1 MANLKRSQAEDS
13 HWIGYTD
20 IFASSLLILI
30 LVTVVSAINNANNQK
45 PPLITLTET
54 QSFRFDT
61 GSHKL
66 SDKFKYELKR
76 KLDKIT
82 EDIVKYNI
90 DTIEVI
96 GHTDGQ
102 PSPGGSNLDFEL
114 IRNNDTIDS
123 FNSTNFQAGSNMD
136 LGLLRALAVASFL
149 KNQLSN
155 RSVDVPYITPYSAGS
170 LIDIDGGF
178 NPAINL
184 SDSKRRRIEIRF
196 TRSQS

>member
-61 GSHKL
+61 GSHRL
-66 SDKFKYELKR
+66 SDNFKFELKR

-114 IRNNDTIDS
+114 IRNNDTIAS

-155 RSVDVPYITPYSAGS
+155 RSVDVPYITTYSAGS
-170 LIDIDGGF
+170 LIDIEGRF
-178 NPAINL
+178 NPATNL

>member
-61 GSHKL
+61 GSHNL

-114 IRNNDTIDS
+114 IQNNDTIAS

-149 KNQLSN
+149 KKQLSN

-170 LIDIDGGF
+170 LIDIEARF

>member
-30 LVTVVSAINNANNQK
+30 LITVVSAINNANNQK

-61 GSHKL
+61 GSHNL
-66 SDKFKYELKR
+66 SEQFKQELER

-82 EDIVKYNI
+82 EDILKYNI

-114 IRNNDTIDS
+114 IQNNDTIAS

-149 KNQLSN
+149 KKQLSN

-170 LIDIDGGF
+170 LIDIEGRF